1 MSEATFVIDR
11 AKVRELAAYITPRQP
26 DEPAHL
32 YERRVIN
39 TAQQLLARGVHTAPR
54 RRRRGLA
61 ARLQLR
67 LLCVRF
73 SCSFRLGG

>member
-11 AKVRELAAYITPRQP
+11 AKVRELAAYITPRQL

-39 TAQQLLARGVHTAPR
+39 TAQQLLTRGARTEPRPR
-54 RRRRGLA
+54 RRGVA

-67 LLCVRF
+67 LLGVRF
-73 SCSFRLGG
+73 SCSLRLGG